1 MIRYAVTLLCAT
13 FPFATLATGC
23 GNSCDDLA
31 EVCGNCGDEDYRISC
46 EVTVED
52 GNQELCSQRRG
63 EFNTRC
69 PPPEDTTSSTTT
81 TGSTTGGGAP
91 ATGGNGGAPAAGGNG
106 GAPATGGAPAAGGS
120 GGTAGAGGN

>member
-52 GNQELCSQRRG
+52 GNEELCSQRRG

-81 TGSTTGGGAP
+81 TGSTTTGGGAT
-91 ATGGNGGAPAAGGNG
+91 ATGGNGGAPATGGS
-106 GAPATGGAPAAGGS
+106 GGAPAAGGS